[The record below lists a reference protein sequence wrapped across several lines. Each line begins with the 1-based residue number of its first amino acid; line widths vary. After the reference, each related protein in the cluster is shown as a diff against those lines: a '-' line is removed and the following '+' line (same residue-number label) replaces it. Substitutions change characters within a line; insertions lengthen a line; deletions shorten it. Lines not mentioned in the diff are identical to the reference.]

1 MNKNFI
7 VSHPPFT
14 FLRVVLTLINMRMTT
29 LPQNDIV
36 GLGLAE
42 FHTLFTC
49 TIIHKCSLYLW
60 TGLEK

>member
-7 VSHPPFT
+7 ASHSPFT
-14 FLRVVLTLINMRMTT
+14 FLSVVLTFINMRMTI

-36 GLGLAE
+36 GLAE